1 MMKKRGF
8 SFSLALILCF
18 SLGGMTLHAEAGAA
32 APGAKPA
39 PVAMTVQV
47 TRSQI
52 RESPSVIAPIL
63 ATIVYRNKVVVYENK
78 DGWAKVQVPG
88 STRFGYMFMSALTE
102 KTISSTDAGRA
113 TSGITGSEIA
123 LAGKGFSESVEE
135 SYRKSSGADYSWV
148 DAMEGYAYSPETV
161 VGFLAGAPQR

>member
-1 MMKKRGF
+1 MKKRGF
-8 SFSLALILCF
+8 SYGVALILFF
-18 SLGGMTLHAEAGAA
+18 SLGAMTLHAETGAA
-32 APGAKPA
+32 APGAKSV

-52 RESPSVIAPIL
+52 REAPSVIAPIL
-63 ATIVYRNKVVVYENK
+63 ATIVYRNKVIMYESK

-88 STRFGYMFMSALTE
+88 STRYGYMFLSALTE
-102 KTISSTDAGRA
+102 KTISSTDAGKA
-113 TSGITGSEIA
+113 ASGITGSEIA

-148 DAMEGYAYSPETV
+148 DAMEGFAYSPETV
-161 VGFLAGAPQR
+161 VGFLAGTSRQ

>member
-1 MMKKRGF
+1 MKKRGF
-8 SFSLALILCF
+8 LFSFALILF
-18 SLGGMTLHAEAGAA
+18 LSPGAITLYAEAGAA
-32 APGAKPA
+32 TPGAKSV
-39 PVAMTVQV
+39 PVTMTVQV

-63 ATIVYRNKVVVYENK
+63 ATTTYRNKVVVYESK

-88 STRFGYMFMSALTE
+88 STRYGYMFMSALTE
-102 KTISSTDAGRA
+102 KTISASDAGRA
-113 TSGITGSEIA
+113 ASGITGSEIA

-148 DAMEGYAYSPETV
+148 DVMEGYAYSPETV
-161 VGFLAGAPQR
+161 VGFLAGAPQQ